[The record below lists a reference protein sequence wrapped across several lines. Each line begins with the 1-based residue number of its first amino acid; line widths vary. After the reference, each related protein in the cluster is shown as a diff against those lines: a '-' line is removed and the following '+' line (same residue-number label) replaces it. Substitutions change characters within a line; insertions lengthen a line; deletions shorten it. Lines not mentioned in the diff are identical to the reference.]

1 MARRGLSSISTQPI
15 PDMSANAASVQT
27 PHTIGRFEI
36 ERTLGKGA
44 QGSVYLARDPHL
56 GREVAVKSIGGGA
69 SAEKI
74 RALLQEARVIS
85 QFSHPN
91 IVTLYDAL
99 EYEGSHYL
107 VLEYVPGMTLAQ
119 LMRKEGRLDKM
130 RALRIASQVAAG
142 LSYAHAKQVIHRDI
156 KPANIMIDAQDC
168 ARIMDFGIA
177 ATTGVTQSG
186 ALAMQGTPRYMAPE
200 RMGNNVASHAGDIF
214 SLGMV
219 LYEMLTGL
227 PAVTG
232 SSVFEVMHKIAN
244 EPIHPPSRIAPE
256 IDERLDHLVLRAL
269 LKNDSERYDSAA
281 AMKDALD
288 EYLRPGADSD
298 THADGATG
306 TVEFLL
312 RRMNHK
318 GNFPA
323 LSQTI
328 GTINRVAANSDESVH
343 TLSSALLKDF
353 ALTNKLLR
361 LVNSSTYGQYGG
373 NISTISRAV
382 MILGFNAVRDLA
394 VTLILFE
401 HLQNKSQATQLMEEV
416 ISSFFAGVMARRIA
430 GRCGVPDSEEG
441 FVCGV
446 FHNLGK
452 MLATYYFFDESAEI
466 AKRQS
471 QGETKEQVARTV
483 LGISLEELGVGVARS
498 WHLPEKIIN
507 SMQHLSDGK
516 VAKATNPSDRLR
528 VTTNLATALCRVAST
543 TTRARKTAE
552 LDELKRR
559 FGATLNLGKE
569 QLATIVDDTV
579 KEFLTDSAMFVSDSA
594 KSRVLKAIT
603 TWSGND
609 GETAAVADADGAH
622 TTTGGTDAID
632 EFVNKTAR
640 MAATATSGD
649 GANAAATLT
658 AGIQDL
664 TNTLVGDFDLNNILR
679 IILET
684 MYRGM
689 AFSHVLLCTRD
700 ARSNSLQARFGFG
713 ARTDDYIK
721 TFRVP
726 LGQSQNVFQ
735 VALDKNVDLFISDS
749 RAANIASR
757 IPPWY
762 REKINAPTF
771 LLLPLVVNKKV
782 IGMFYADHD
791 NAGELTI
798 EPDELRLLKTLRN
811 QAVLAI
817 RQKF

>member
-1 MARRGLSSISTQPI
+1 
-15 PDMSANAASVQT
+15 MSAIAASVRA
-27 PHTIGRFEI
+27 PMTIGRFEI

-56 GREVAVKSIGGGA
+56 GREVAVKAIGRGA
-69 SAEKI
+69 SAAKI
-74 RALLQEARVIS
+74 QALLQEARVIS

-99 EYEGSHYL
+99 EHEGSHYL
-107 VLEYVPGMTLAQ
+107 VLEYVPGVTLAQ
-119 LMRKEGRLDKM
+119 LIQKDGRLDKM
-130 RALRIASQVAAG
+130 RALRIASQIAGG

-177 ATTGVTQSG
+177 ATAGAAQSG
-186 ALAMQGTPRYMAPE
+186 ALALQGTPRYMAPE
-200 RMGNNVASHAGDIF
+200 RMGDNVASQAGDIF

-219 LYEMLTGL
+219 LYEMLTGT

-232 SSVFEVMHKIAN
+232 ASVFEVMHKIAN
-244 EPIHPPSRIAPE
+244 EPIHPPSRSFPE
-256 IDERLDHLVLRAL
+256 IDERLDHLVMRAL
-269 LKNDSERYDSAA
+269 LKDDGERYASAA
-281 AMKDALD
+281 AMKTALD
-288 EYLRPGADSD
+288 GYLAPDADSEKP
-298 THADGATG
+298 AEGVTG

-323 LSQTI
+323 LSRTI
-328 GTINRVAANSDESVH
+328 GTINRVAANSDESVQ
-343 TLSSALLKDF
+343 TLSAALLKDF

-361 LVNSSTYGQYGG
+361 IVNSSTYGQYGG

-401 HLQNKSQATQLMEEV
+401 HLQNKSQAAQLKEDV

-466 AKRQS
+466 AKRQAR
-471 QGETKEQVARTV
+471 GETEDKASRAV
-483 LGISLEELGVGVARS
+483 LGVSYEELGIGVARS

-507 SMQHLSDGK
+507 SMQRLG
-516 VAKATNPSDRLR
+516 AGRAPKATTTTDRLR
-528 VTTNLATALCRVAST
+528 VTTNLATALCRVASDT
-543 TTRARKTAE
+543 ARSRKTAE

-569 QLATIVDDTV
+569 QLAAVVDDSV
-579 KEFLTDSAMFVSDSA
+579 KEFLTESAIFVADSG

-603 TWSGND
+603 SWSGNGD
-609 GETAAVADADGAH
+609 DTPANAGDVVDVTAGAADAL
-622 TTTGGTDAID
+622 DAL
-632 EFVNKTAR
+632 TH
-640 MAATATSGD
+640 TATGLAGSGALD
-649 GANAAATLT
+649 SSAGASAAATLT

-664 TNTLVGDFDLNNILR
+664 TNTLVGEYDLNDILR

-713 ARTDDYIK
+713 VRSDEYLK
-721 TFRVP
+721 KFRVP
-726 LGQSQNVFQ
+726 LGQTQDVFQ
-735 VALDKNVDLFISDS
+735 VALDKNVDLFIADS
-749 RAANIASR
+749 HAANIATR
-757 IPPWY
+757 IPRWY
-762 REKINAPTF
+762 RDVVNAPAF
-771 LLLPLVVNKKV
+771 LLLPVVMNKKV
-782 IGMFYADHD
+782 IGLFYADHD

-798 EPDELRLLKTLRN
+798 DPEQLRLLKTLRN

-817 RQKF
+817 RQKC

>member
-1 MARRGLSSISTQPI
+1 
-15 PDMSANAASVQT
+15 MSAKIASINA
-27 PHTIGRFEI
+27 PIIIGRFEI
-36 ERTLGKGA
+36 ERTLGRGA
-44 QGSVYLARDPHL
+44 QGSVFLARDPHL
-56 GREVAVKSIGGGA
+56 GREVAVKAIGRGTSVA
-69 SAEKI
+69 RI
-74 RALLQEARVIS
+74 QALLQEARVIS

-99 EYEGSHYL
+99 EHEGNHYL
-107 VLEYVPGMTLAQ
+107 VLEYVPGTTLDHLIQ
-119 LMRKEGRLDKM
+119 RESKLDKL

-156 KPANIMIDAQDC
+156 KPANVMIDAQDC

-177 ATTGVTQSG
+177 ATASVAQSG
-186 ALAMQGTPRYMAPE
+186 AIAVQGTPRYMAPE
-200 RMGNNVASHAGDIF
+200 RMGNNTASQAGDIF

-219 LYEMLTGL
+219 LYEMLTGT
-227 PAVTG
+227 PAVKG
-232 SSVFEVMHKIAN
+232 SSTFEVMHKIAN
-244 EPIHPPSRIAPE
+244 EPIYPPSRTAPD
-256 IDERLDHLVLRAL
+256 IDEQLDHLVMRAL

-281 AMKDALD
+281 AMKKALD
-288 EYLRPGADSD
+288 SYLMPVAESD
-298 THADGATG
+298 TPAEGATG
-306 TVEFLL
+306 VTGTIEFLL
-312 RRMNHK
+312 RRMSHK

-323 LSQTI
+323 LSRTI
-328 GTINRVAANSDESVH
+328 GTINRVAANSDESVQ
-343 TLSSALLKDF
+343 TLSGALLKDF

-361 LVNSSTYGQYGG
+361 IVNSSTYGQYGG

-401 HLQNKSQATQLMEEV
+401 HLQNKAQAAQLKEDV

-446 FHNLGK
+446 FHNLGS

-471 QGETKEQVARTV
+471 RGESEEQASRAV
-483 LGISLEELGVGVARS
+483 LGVTFEELGIGVARS
-498 WHLPEKIIN
+498 WHLPEKIVN
-507 SMQHLSDGK
+507 SMQRLGAGK
-516 VAKATNPSDRLR
+516 VAKAATPADRLR
-528 VTTNLATALCRVAST
+528 VTTNLATALCRVASET
-543 TTRARKTAE
+543 ARSRKTAE
-552 LDELKRR
+552 LEELKRR
-559 FGATLNLGKE
+559 FGATLNLGKQ
-569 QLATIVDDTV
+569 QLAAIVDDSIN
-579 KEFLTDSAMFVSDSA
+579 EFLAESAIFVADTS

-603 TWSGND
+603 SWSGNGGD
-609 GETAAVADADGAH
+609 TPAVGNADTSDIAIAASINASGGDVVDELVNTTAA
-622 TTTGGTDAID
+622 
-632 EFVNKTAR
+632 
-640 MAATATSGD
+640 MAAPATA
-649 GANAAATLT
+649 GASAAETLT

-664 TNTLVGDFDLNNILR
+664 TNTLVGDYDLNDILR

-713 ARTDDYIK
+713 VRNDEYLA

-726 LGQSQNVFQ
+726 SGQTQDVFQ
-735 VALDKNVDLFISDS
+735 VALDKNVDLFIADS
-749 RAANIASR
+749 HAANIASR

-762 REKINAPTF
+762 REKINAPSF
-771 LLLPLVVNKKV
+771 LLLPLVINKKV

-798 EPDELRLLKTLRN
+798 EPEQLRLLKTLRN

-817 RQKF
+817 RQKC